1 MKKIIRSAKNLIIV
15 CVIILNS
22 MSSFAAVGANDG
34 SAFITK
40 AEFDS
45 IVNTFNEQMDGYE
58 KGLETKIDGAIANY
72 LASFDDHETLT
83 LKPHFIKV
91 TGESLNITCRK
102 WDEFAYGYL
111 TPKFTGAVSYS
122 ANLNSSGVT
131 YGKTGNWNLANS
143 NTNNNGK
150 RILVTEV
157 KDTSGT
163 KYYYAG
169 YTTNY
174 GEIYDIS
181 WSYLVNNKD
190 DGFVNGNHY
199 IYPFVF
205 KGTQQAIFEGSNQW
219 SNFTTFMH
227 SGATMGTTR
236 TPTGIAV
243 NVTLYSG
250 YKKDRTIDIIYSD
263 NDNSTTGKQYIY
275 RFVEGQTTKFVAGKD
290 KTSSTQFSV
299 TNGTIWNSSSVSN
312 VGFNFFSYYG
322 NNKPTYR
329 TSSLTKTSSYSG
341 YNNYLNNYYW
351 PTTAPVEVGAGCKWS
366 DIYYND
372 KTEYEYK
379 QTPSSGS
386 DVRKTLKG
394 YSMVAG
400 LPLMDVEKGNIIT
413 WNFEFNTELNGRK
426 MYVKYGPFDGKT
438 VEGDDITAFDADKK
452 KNELKFTAKKSDMIF
467 VKWGSGN
474 TLITS
479 GSATL
484 IKETFKD
491 N

>member
-15 CVIILNS
+15 FVIILNS

-91 TGESLNITCRK
+91 TGEKLNITCRK
-102 WDEFAYGYL
+102 WDEFPYGYL

-122 ANLNSSGVT
+122 ANLNSSGAT

-181 WSYLVNNKD
+181 WSYLKNNYD
-190 DGFVNGNHY
+190 DGYVNGNHY

-205 KGTQQAIFEGSNQW
+205 KGTQQAIFEGSSQW
-219 SNFTTFMH
+219 NNFTTCMH
-227 SGATMGTTR
+227 SGANMGSTR
-236 TPTGIAV
+236 TPSGIAV
-243 NVTLYSG
+243 NLTIYRG
-250 YKKDRTIDIIYSD
+250 YKKERTLDIIYSD

-275 RFVEGQTTKFVAGKD
+275 RFVDGQTTKFVAGKD
-290 KTSSTQFSV
+290 KT
-299 TNGTIWNSSSVSN
+299 
-312 VGFNFFSYYG
+312 
-322 NNKPTYR
+322 
-329 TSSLTKTSSYSG
+329 
-341 YNNYLNNYYW
+341 
-351 PTTAPVEVGAGCKWS
+351 
-366 DIYYND
+366 
-372 KTEYEYK
+372 
-379 QTPSSGS
+379 
-386 DVRKTLKG
+386 
-394 YSMVAG
+394 
-400 LPLMDVEKGNIIT
+400 
-413 WNFEFNTELNGRK
+413 
-426 MYVKYGPFDGKT
+426 
-438 VEGDDITAFDADKK
+438 
-452 KNELKFTAKKSDMIF
+452 
-467 VKWGSGN
+467 
-474 TLITS
+474 
-479 GSATL
+479 
-484 IKETFKD
+484 
-491 N
+491 